1 MPVVL
6 TDRTQ
11 VANFEAFSRSLQ
23 KASMAIKGILVLD
36 QSHIIASHSSV
47 SHMIGAFLVIH
58 VLYKRLYNKSQKYL

>member
-11 VANFEAFSRSLQ
+11 VANIEAFSRSLQ

-36 QSHIIASHSSV
+36 QSHIIAFNSSV

-58 VLYKRLYNKSQKYL
+58 ILYKRLYNKFQK